1 LDRQLHA
8 PLRAIISK
16 VQADV
21 TTMRRTRPLALIGI
35 VTIVILAILTG
46 LSALAEQDALVMMTE
61 QMRFTPANLTVQI
74 GDTVEWRNTSGMVH
88 TVSADPQLAVQPHH
102 VALPAGAIPFNSGE
116 LPPQGRFRYT
126 FDIPGVYRYVC
137 IHHGSAGMIG
147 TVVVKRNAEESLS
160 RLARAY
166 NAAMSSKR

>member
-8 PLRAIISK
+8 PLGTIISTVK
-16 VQADV
+16 AGV
-21 TTMRRTRPLALIGI
+21 TTMRRARPLALIGI

-46 LSALAEQDALVMMTE
+46 FSVLAEQDALVMMTE

-88 TVSADPQLAVQPHH
+88 TVSADPQLAAQPNQ
-102 VALPAGAIPFNSGE
+102 VALPVGAMPFNSGE
-116 LPPQGRFRYT
+116 LPSQGRFRYT

-137 IHHGSAGMIG
+137 IHHGSAGMVG

-160 RLARAY
+160 RLAAY
-166 NAAMSSKR
+166 D

>member
-8 PLRAIISK
+8 PLGTIISTVK
-16 VQADV
+16 AGV
-21 TTMRRTRPLALIGI
+21 TTMRRARPLALIGI

-46 LSALAEQDALVMMTE
+46 FSVLAEQDALVMMTE

-88 TVSADPQLAVQPHH
+88 TVSADPQLAAQPNQ
-102 VALPAGAIPFNSGE
+102 VALPVGAMPFNSGE
-116 LPPQGRFRYT
+116 LPSQGRFRYT

-137 IHHGSAGMIG
+137 IHHGSAGMVG

-160 RLARAY
+160 RLAAY
-166 NAAMSSKR
+166 R

>member
-8 PLRAIISK
+8 PLGTIISK
-16 VQADV
+16 VKAGV
-21 TTMRRTRPLALIGI
+21 TTMRCARPLALIGI
-35 VTIVILAILTG
+35 VTIIITILTG
-46 LSALAEQDALVMMTE
+46 FSASAEQDALVLMTE

-74 GDTVEWRNTSGMVH
+74 GDTVEWRNTSGMAH
-88 TVSADPQLAVQPHH
+88 TVSADPQLAVQPNH
-102 VALPAGAIPFNSGE
+102 VALPAGAMPFNSGE
-116 LPPQGRFRYT
+116 LPPQGRFRHT

-137 IHHGSAGMIG
+137 IHHGSAGMVG

-166 NAAMSSKR
+166 DAAMHPER

>member
-1 LDRQLHA
+1 MDRQLHA

-46 LSALAEQDALVMMTE
+46 SSALAEQDALVMMTE

-166 NAAMSSKR
+166 NAAMPSKR

>member
-1 LDRQLHA
+1 MDRQLHA
-8 PLRAIISK
+8 PLGAIISK
-16 VQADV
+16 VKAGV
-21 TTMRRTRPLALIGI
+21 TTMRRVRPLALMGI
-35 VTIVILAILTG
+35 VTIVILAIVSG
-46 LSALAEQDALVMMTE
+46 FSALAEQDALVMMTE

-88 TVSADPQLAVQPHH
+88 TVSADPQLAVQPNH
-102 VALPAGAIPFNSGE
+102 VALPEGAVPFNSGE

-137 IHHGSAGMIG
+137 IHHAIEGMIG

-166 NAAMSSKR
+166 DAAMHSER